1 MTENQQYHRA
11 TLPNGLRMVVC
22 RFPGAVSYIG
32 VAVGAGS
39 RDEAPDR
46 EGLAHFVEHTV
57 FKGTRRRR
65 SWQISSRMEQIGGEL
80 NAYTTKEETLIYTNA
95 PAGYEER
102 ALDLLSDLIRN
113 SIFPSPEIDRER
125 EVIVEEIKS
134 YEDSPS
140 ENVYDLFEEN
150 AYAGSPLAHN
160 ILGSAESVRN
170 LSGRDAREFIDRWY
184 NPANMVVYCFSPEKP
199 EKLLRLVEKYFAGLD
214 FPAFRRSPSEVK
226 MPEPFDLT
234 EDADNQQANTIMG
247 ARVFSRHDPR
257 RYSLFLLN
265 NYLGGPCMNSRLNM
279 ELRERRGLVYTVD
292 GNVSLMSDAGLILFY
307 FGTDP
312 TSVERCSSI
321 IRREIERLAS
331 SALPEKTFARVRDQY
346 CGQMIVGSDHRES
359 RAMSLAKS
367 ILYFDEIL
375 DIDYTTDRIR
385 EVTPEQLRQ
394 TAELILS
401 NGLNRL
407 TIR

>member
-247 ARVFSRHDPR
+247 ARVFSHHDPR

-312 TSVERCSSI
+312 KSVERCSSI

>member
-1 MTENQQYHRA
+1 
-11 TLPNGLRMVVC
+11 MVVC

-160 ILGSAESVRN
+160 IHGSAESVRN

-247 ARVFSRHDPR
+247 ARVFSHHDPR

-279 ELRERRGLVYTVD
+279 ELSERRGLVYTVD

-312 TSVERCSSI
+312 KSVERCSSI